1 MLSIRAGYNVNMS
14 TEIDI
19 RSGADWFVAAREIK
33 RRGIA
38 AFDDVLREGPIHVIK
53 NDRLTYVIMREEDYA
68 ELMNDAAEASE
79 ARIKESLKNIERGEG
94 RIGTAAELIAEL
106 RLDDTE

>member
-1 MLSIRAGYNVNMS
+1 
-14 TEIDI
+14 
-19 RSGADWFVAAREIK
+19 
-33 RRGIA
+33 
-38 AFDDVLREGPIHVIK
+38 
-53 NDRLTYVIMREEDYA
+53 MREEDYA